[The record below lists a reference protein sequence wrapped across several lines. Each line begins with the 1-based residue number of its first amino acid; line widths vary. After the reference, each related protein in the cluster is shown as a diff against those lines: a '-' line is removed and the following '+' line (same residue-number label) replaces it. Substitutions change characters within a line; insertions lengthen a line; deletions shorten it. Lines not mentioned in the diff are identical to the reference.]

1 MLLGMHISLTFEGR
15 PVAILSIAYEEIN
28 DKEE

>member
-28 DKEE
+28 LN